1 MVPLEKKTVKFIWLK
16 ALLTVLIFAG
26 LFAWVY
32 YKVASGTL

>member
-1 MVPLEKKTVKFIWLK
+1 MKFIFFK
-16 ALLTVLIFAG
+16 VMITILIFAG

>member
-1 MVPLEKKTVKFIWLK
+1 MKYIWLK
-16 ALLTVLIFAG
+16 ILITILIFAG

>member
-1 MVPLEKKTVKFIWLK
+1 MKYIWLK
-16 ALLTVLIFAG
+16 VLITMLIFSG

>member
-1 MVPLEKKTVKFIWLK
+1 MKYIWLK
-16 ALLTVLIFAG
+16 ILITMLIFLG